1 MMRPTLAIVAAV
13 AVSAF
18 AADQPR
24 ILTLDDALK
33 AAREH
38 QPQLQ
43 QAQANTLAALAR
55 VDEAFAPLLPQVS
68 GTAAYSPSTANF
80 VARPGSLPSQLSGSS
95 GTESWKTYNYF
106 NLGLSA
112 SQLLYDF
119 KQTSSKWRASQASAR
134 SQQGTEKLTLQQV
147 LFTVRNVYFQARAD
161 KELVTVARETLAN
174 QQKHLQQTQGFV
186 EVGTQAEIAL
196 AQSKTNV
203 ANAQVQLITAE
214 NNYAI
219 ARTQLNQAMGVEQ
232 PVDYDVADETAPP
245 VDGED
250 AAGEALAQEALQAR
264 PDVVAAVEQVRA
276 QELTLRSDEGA
287 LGPSLGLST
296 GFVDAGQQANSLVW
310 NWSASLA
317 LSVPLFQGGVTR
329 AQVREATANVAAAKA
344 QLATARQQVLLDV
357 EQARLSVRAARTALD
372 ASGDALANA
381 TDQLHL
387 AEGRYEVGVGSIIEL
402 SDAQLALTTAA
413 QQRVQAE
420 YNLAQARA
428 GLLKALGR
436 E

>member
-1 MMRPTLAIVAAV
+1 MMRPTLAFAITLAA
-13 AVSAF
+13 SAL
-18 AADQPR
+18 AAEQPR
-24 ILTLDDALK
+24 VLTLDEALRM
-33 AAREH
+33 ARAQ
-38 QPQLQ
+38 QPQVQ
-43 QAQANTLAALAR
+43 QAQANTQAALAR
-55 VDEAFAPLLPQVS
+55 VDEALAPLLPQVS
-68 GTAAYSPSTANF
+68 GSAAYSPSTANF
-80 VARPGSLPSQLSGSS
+80 VARPGSLPGGLSTGST
-95 GTESWKTYNYF
+95 GESWKTYNYF

-112 SQLLYDF
+112 TQLLYDF

-134 SQQGTEKLTLQQV
+134 SQQDTEKTTLQQV
-147 LFTVRNVYFQARAD
+147 LLGVRNAYFQARAD
-161 KELVTVARETLAN
+161 KELVTVAREALAN

-186 EVGTQAEIAL
+186 EVGTQPEIAL

-214 NNYAI
+214 NNYAV
-219 ARTQLNQAMGVEQ
+219 ARAGLNQAMGVEQ
-232 PVDYDVADETAPP
+232 PIDYDVADETAPP
-245 VDGED
+245 VDGEE
-250 AAGEALAQEALQAR
+250 ATGEALAQEALQAR
-264 PDVVAAVEQVRA
+264 PEVAASAEQVRA
-276 QELTLRSDEGA
+276 EELTLRADEGA

-296 GFVDAGQQANSLVW
+296 GFVDAGQSASNLVW
-310 NWSASLA
+310 NWSASVA
-317 LSVPLFQGGVTR
+317 LSVPLFQGSITR
-329 AQVREATANVAAAKA
+329 SLVREATANLAAAKA
-344 QLATARQQVLLDV
+344 QAVSTRQQVLFEV
-357 EQARLSVRAARTALD
+357 EQARLSVRAARAALD
-372 ASGDALANA
+372 ASGEALTNA